1 MIKVPATHE
10 INILI
15 TEADLH
21 ILYNIL
27 YIETGLNG
35 DNQVISH
42 SLTQEDFHKTQ

>member
-21 ILYNIL
+21 IL